1 MLVHPMAYY
10 MKYLIQDCY
19 EEDYN
24 PYDYETILDEYTYRY
39 TFAEWYFHYRK
50 LWKLNVTKVNKYKLT
65 PDHLIVGIDILD
77 SGFTYI

>member
-1 MLVHPMAYY
+1 MAYY

-24 PYDYETILDEYTYRY
+24 PYDYETIHDEYTYRY
-39 TFAEWYFHYRK
+39 TFTEWYFHYRK

-65 PDHLIVGIDILD
+65 PDHLIVGIDILE